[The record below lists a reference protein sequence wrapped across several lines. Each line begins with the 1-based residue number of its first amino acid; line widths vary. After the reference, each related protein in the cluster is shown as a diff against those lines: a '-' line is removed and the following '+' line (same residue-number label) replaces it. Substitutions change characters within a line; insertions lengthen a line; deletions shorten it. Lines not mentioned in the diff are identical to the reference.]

1 MNRLKFLLLCTM
13 AVPAIASAADA
24 PLAVAG
30 SSNSCADIQWNP
42 VFLKEMPK
50 AAAACR
56 EVTLK
61 DGVKFAQFNG
71 KVSKVGKT
79 FVQVEVLDV
88 ADIPISTIAFQTGV
102 GGRIT
107 LNDRVIKVADL
118 KLGDKLTFWVHEGQ
132 FGISPTLADEP
143 MSIIKPEALGT
154 P

>member
-79 FVQVEVLDV
+79 FVQVEG
-88 ADIPISTIAFQTGV
+88 PGCCRHPNQYNRIS
-102 GGRIT
+102 
-107 LNDRVIKVADL
+107 DRCGWANHIK
-118 KLGDKLTFWVHEGQ
+118 
-132 FGISPTLADEP
+132 
-143 MSIIKPEALGT
+143 
-154 P
+154 